1 MATNKTAARRGGN
14 PPKTMEMDWAPSSQA
29 CNKHLRTRPLLEST
43 RQEEVR
49 HTKKKLAPRP
59 GGRRDDV
66 RPHMGTGGEIGPGPR
81 CLDSLCWRPIL
92 KLYIILLMKLR
103 GKKRC
108 IPIPRIK
115 RCQVKRPKQ
124 SKIGSFSAVPVD
136 QLRFLCCCSRR
147 HALWVARNS
156 CENSTTPTPVVI

>member
-1 MATNKTAARRGGN
+1 
-14 PPKTMEMDWAPSSQA
+14 MEMDWAPSSQA

-81 CLDSLCWRPIL
+81 CLDSVCWRPIFETVHNPPHEVTWEKKDASQYHAL
-92 KLYIILLMKLR
+92 KDARLR
-103 GKKRC
+103 G
-108 IPIPRIK
+108 
-115 RCQVKRPKQ
+115 Q
-124 SKIGSFSAVPVD
+124 SKAKLAASVQCPWINSGSCAVAPGVMPFGL
-136 QLRFLCCCSRR
+136 QGT
-147 HALWVARNS
+147 HVKTQQHQHPW
-156 CENSTTPTPVVI
+156 